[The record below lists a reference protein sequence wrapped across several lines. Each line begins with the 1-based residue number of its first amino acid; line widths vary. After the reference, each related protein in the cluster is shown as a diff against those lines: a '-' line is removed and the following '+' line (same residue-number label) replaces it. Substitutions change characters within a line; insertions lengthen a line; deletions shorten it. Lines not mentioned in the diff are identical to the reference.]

1 MGKTKELTKD
11 VRDKIVDLHKAGMGY
26 KTIGKQLGEKQT
38 TIGAIIRKWKQH
50 QTTVHR
56 SRSGAPCKIS
66 PRAVSVII
74 RKVQNNP
81 RTTQGELVNDL
92 KAAGTTVTKKT
103 IGNTLRHNGLK
114 YCSTRKV
121 PLLNEAHVQGRLKF
135 ANEHLNDSKE
145 DWETGCGQMR
155 PKSSSL
161 ASTRLAAFG
170 GGRMLNMTPSPPSSM
185 EVETLCFGAVSLPR
199 VQDDSTASR
208 GLWMGPCNVE
218 YWA

>member
-1 MGKTKELTKD
+1 
-11 VRDKIVDLHKAGMGY
+11 
-26 KTIGKQLGEKQT
+26 
-38 TIGAIIRKWKQH
+38 
-50 QTTVHR
+50 QTTVNR

-66 PRAVSVII
+66 PCAVSVII

-103 IGNTLRHNGLK
+103 IGNTLRRNGLK

-121 PLLNEAHVQGRLKF
+121 HLLTESHVQGCLKF
-135 ANEHLNDSKE
+135 ANEHLNDSKK

-161 ASTRLAAFG
+161 ASTRLSAFG
-170 GGRMLNMTPSPPSSM
+170 GGRMLNLTPRTPYPPSSM
-185 EVETLCFGAVSLPR
+185 EVESLTLCFGAVSLPW

-218 YWA
+218 YSAGTSFT

>member
-1 MGKTKELTKD
+1 
-11 VRDKIVDLHKAGMGY
+11 
-26 KTIGKQLGEKQT
+26 EKQT
-38 TIGAIIRKWKQH
+38 TIGAIIRKWKRH

-92 KAAGTTVTKKT
+92 KAAGTTVTKKI
-103 IGNTLRHNGLK
+103 IGNTLRRNGLK
-114 YCSTRKV
+114 YCRTLKV
-121 PLLNEAHVQGRLKF
+121 SLLKEAHVQGRLKF

-145 DWETGCGQMR
+145 DWETGCG
-155 PKSSSL
+155 SL

-170 GGRMLNMTPSPPSSM
+170 GGRMLNMTPRTPSPPSSM
-185 EVETLCFGAVSLPR
+185 EVETLCFGAVSL
-199 VQDDSTASR
+199 
-208 GLWMGPCNVE
+208 
-218 YWA
+218 

>member
-26 KTIGKQLGEKQT
+26 KTSKQLGEKQT
-38 TIGAIIRKWKQH
+38 RVACIISKWKPH
-50 QTTVHR
+50 QTTVNHP
-56 SRSGAPCKIS
+56 RSGAPCKIS
-66 PRAVSVII
+66 PCAVSVII
-74 RKVQNNP
+74 QNVRDNP
-81 RTTQGELVNDL
+81 RTTLGELVNDL
-92 KAAGTTVTKKT
+92 KAAGTPVTKKT
-103 IGNTLRHNGLK
+103 IGNTPHRNGLK
-114 YCSTRKV
+114 SCSARKV
-121 PLLNEAHVQGRLKF
+121 PLLKEAHVQGCLKF
-135 ANEHLNDSKE
+135 ANERLNDSKE

-170 GGRMLNMTPSPPSSM
+170 GLSSM

>member
-1 MGKTKELTKD
+1 MQDIPSCG
-11 VRDKIVDLHKAGMGY
+11 I
-26 KTIGKQLGEKQT
+26 
-38 TIGAIIRKWKQH
+38 
-50 QTTVHR
+50 
-56 SRSGAPCKIS
+56 
-66 PRAVSVII
+66 VII

-81 RTTQGELVNDL
+81 RTIQGELVNDL
-92 KAAGTTVTKKT
+92 KAAGITVTKKT
-103 IGNTLRHNGLK
+103 IGNTLRRNGLN

-121 PLLNEAHVQGRLKF
+121 PLLTESHVQRRLKF
-135 ANEHLNDSKE
+135 ANEHLNDSNE

-170 GGRMLNMTPSPPSSM
+170 GGRMLNMTPRTPSPPSSM

>member
-1 MGKTKELTKD
+1 
-11 VRDKIVDLHKAGMGY
+11 
-26 KTIGKQLGEKQT
+26 
-38 TIGAIIRKWKQH
+38 
-50 QTTVHR
+50 QTTVNR

-66 PRAVSVII
+66 PRVVSVII

-81 RTTQGELVNDL
+81 RTTQGEHVNDL

-103 IGNTLRHNGLK
+103 IGNTLRRNGAK
-114 YCSTRKV
+114 YCTTRKA
-121 PLLNEAHVQGRLKF
+121 PLLKEALVQGRLRF

-161 ASTRLAAFG
+161 ASTRLFAFG

-185 EVETLCFGAVSLPR
+185 KVETICFGAVSLTR
-199 VQDDSTASR
+199 VQADSTAASV
-208 GLWMGPCNVE
+208 LWIGACN
-218 YWA
+218 AQSL

>member
-1 MGKTKELTKD
+1 MGKTKELSKD
-11 VRDKIVDLHKAGMGY
+11 VRDKIVDLHKSGMGY
-26 KTIGKQLGEKQT
+26 KTTGKQLGEKQT
-38 TIGAIIRKWKQH
+38 TIGAIVRKWKQH

-103 IGNTLRHNGLK
+103 IGNTLRRNGFK
-114 YCSTRKV
+114 YCTRKV
-121 PLLNEAHVQGRLKF
+121 PLLHEAHVHARLKF
-135 ANEHLNDSKE
+135 AIEHLNDSKE

-199 VQDDSTASR
+199 VQDNSTASR
-208 GLWMGPCNVE
+208 GLWMGP
-218 YWA
+218 

>member
-1 MGKTKELTKD
+1 M
-11 VRDKIVDLHKAGMGY
+11 
-26 KTIGKQLGEKQT
+26 
-38 TIGAIIRKWKQH
+38 
-50 QTTVHR
+50 
-56 SRSGAPCKIS
+56 
-66 PRAVSVII
+66 
-74 RKVQNNP
+74 
-81 RTTQGELVNDL
+81 NDL

-103 IGNTLRHNGLK
+103 IGNTLRRNGLK

-121 PLLNEAHVQGRLKF
+121 PLLKEAHVQGRLKF
-135 ANEHLNDSKE
+135 ANEHLDDSKE

>member
-1 MGKTKELTKD
+1 
-11 VRDKIVDLHKAGMGY
+11 
-26 KTIGKQLGEKQT
+26 
-38 TIGAIIRKWKQH
+38 
-50 QTTVHR
+50 
-56 SRSGAPCKIS
+56 
-66 PRAVSVII
+66 
-74 RKVQNNP
+74 NNP
-81 RTTQGELVNDL
+81 RTTQGKLVNDL

-103 IGNTLRHNGLK
+103 IGNTLRRNGLK

-121 PLLNEAHVQGRLKF
+121 PLLKEVHVQGRLKF

-170 GGRMLNMTPSPPSSM
+170 GAACRWPM
-185 EVETLCFGAVSLPR
+185 EYDNIPTVKVETLCFGAVSLPR

>member
-1 MGKTKELTKD
+1 M
-11 VRDKIVDLHKAGMGY
+11 
-26 KTIGKQLGEKQT
+26 
-38 TIGAIIRKWKQH
+38 
-50 QTTVHR
+50 
-56 SRSGAPCKIS
+56 
-66 PRAVSVII
+66 
-74 RKVQNNP
+74 
-81 RTTQGELVNDL
+81 NDL
-92 KAAGTTVTKKT
+92 KAAGTTVT
-103 IGNTLRHNGLK
+103 IGNTLRCNGLK

-121 PLLNEAHVQGRLKF
+121 PLLKEAHVQGRLKF

-145 DWETGCGQMR
+145 DRETGCGQMR

-170 GGRMLNMTPSPPSSM
+170 GGRMLNMTPRTPSPPSSM

-218 YWA
+218 YWACLIPSFPPIENATLRIWRGSAKRSGPKSLLRCV